1 MSSHTGV
8 KVVNN
13 HNQTDKV
20 GNDYDGPAWGIDLVA
35 LSLNEK

>member
-13 HNQTDKV
+13 HNQTDEV